1 MLVLT
6 MSKIN
11 GYLPCP
17 PPNTKNLESFQSI
30 ICPIF
35 HVFVCGEVGTGG
47 GRKVCFISDAGNWC
61 GGLGE
66 GAEVEKGRLLSKGQF
81 TPSYPPH
88 PTSPQP
94 PLLTFNQARIFIE
107 RGRGLHLETVQSSL
121 SYLYFEYKPL
131 N

>member
-35 HVFVCGEVGTGG
+35 HVFVCGEVGT
-47 GRKVCFISDAGNWC
+47 R
-61 GGLGE
+61 GE
-66 GAEVEKGRLLSKGQF
+66 GKFALFQMQATGVEDWERGQKWRKGDFCPKANSHPPIHP
-81 TPSYPPH
+81 TPPH
-88 PTSPQP
+88 HSP
-94 PLLTFNQARIFIE
+94 
-107 RGRGLHLETVQSSL
+107 H
-121 SYLYFEYKPL
+121 Y
-131 N
+131 